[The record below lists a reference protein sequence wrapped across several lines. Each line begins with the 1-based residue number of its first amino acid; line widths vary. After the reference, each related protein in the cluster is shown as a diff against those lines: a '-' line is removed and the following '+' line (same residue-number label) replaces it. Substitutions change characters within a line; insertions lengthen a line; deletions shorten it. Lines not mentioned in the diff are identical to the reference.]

1 MLLVVWVT
9 QTKKS
14 QSWNKPEWYQLFRDV
29 MPGKLLLKRGDYRG
43 EETSYRKVRQ
53 ASAKENL
60 EKEAST
66 NKLPESEISSH
77 EVTIEEIEKG
87 ELDGKVAVQGK
98 RVSTLYTGKLKD
110 TGKVFESNLEEAPL
124 RFRLGGKKV
133 IKGLSKGVEGM
144 RAGDKR
150 RLIIPPSLGYSE
162 EGLKKEDVP
171 KNLWLVYEVD
181 AVKVR

>member
-1 MLLVVWVT
+1 
-9 QTKKS
+9 
-14 QSWNKPEWYQLFRDV
+14 
-29 MPGKLLLKRGDYRG
+29 
-43 EETSYRKVRQ
+43 
-53 ASAKENL
+53 NL

-66 NKLPESEISSH
+66 NKLPESEISSN
-77 EVTIEEIEKG
+77 EVTFEEIEKG
-87 ELDGKVAVQGK
+87 ELDGKVI
-98 RVSTLYTGKLKD
+98 TLYTGNLKD

-124 RFRLGGKKV
+124 RFRL
-133 IKGLSKGVEGM
+133 GM